1 MDGSHFNSI
10 KKMVGRGG
18 GVGEGKKMDGVW
30 GMGEH
35 EKKW

>member
-1 MDGSHFNSI
+1 
-10 KKMVGRGG
+10 MVGRGG
-18 GVGEGKKMDGVW
+18 DMEEGKKMDGVW